1 MFAFRAEHRRALFS
15 DAIITDLFPTGAHPR
30 APIGF
35 AKLGALCGLLGIT
48 TAQRRR
54 REAII

>member
-1 MFAFRAEHRRALFS
+1 MATIRSCDFAEF
-15 DAIITDLFPTGAHPR
+15 AINCPPPGADW
-30 APIGF
+30 IC
-35 AKLGALCGLLGIT
+35 KLGALCGLLGIT